1 MINRTFEAFRLAEAR
16 GQIKE
21 GTAAKVAVA
30 AILESAAA
38 TFYKVYYGGDYSRE
52 ADSVAK
58 AENTGIESLGT
69 LKEAMLTDITSTQS
83 VLREAHATTDFPI
96 VLANL
101 RARVMRDS
109 YMPSD
114 SILPSLAAPRPVSDF
129 KLIRGLK
136 ITGVGDLTEQAE
148 GESVDYTTFGYS
160 EDAYNVVLLSRAIK
174 LTYQLIKND
183 DIGVITRGMEELG
196 LAARRA
202 RALACA
208 RAIKRDLPSTVLD
221 GVGAGTPT
229 IPRLEAAYQ
238 VQAERTR
245 EVDGEVRPAPRL
257 INGIIVPP
265 SAAMTAKTSLKSSE
279 VYTTGDKVPKANP
292 VEGLGDL
299 TVDLIFAEILGKDW
313 LVFNKGVRFLEL
325 AILDDFKA
333 GPRTVTKLPNVVQ
346 DPQFGDFDDNTSAVK
361 VMDACGAKVISV
373 EDALRIKG
381 A

>member
-21 GTAAKVAVA
+21 GSAARVAVA
-30 AILESAAA
+30 AILESAAS
-38 TFYKVYYGGDYSRE
+38 TFYKVYFGGDYSLE
-52 ADSVAK
+52 ADSVSK
-58 AENTGIESLGT
+58 SENTGYEALGT
-69 LKEAMLTDITSTQS
+69 LKEAMLTDLTSTHS
-83 VLREAHATTDFPI
+83 VLRESHATTDFPLI
-96 VLANL
+96 LANL
-101 RARVMRDS
+101 RARVMREN

-114 SILPSLAAPRPVSDF
+114 SVLPSIAAQRPVSDF
-129 KLIRGLK
+129 KLIRGVK
-136 ITGVGDLTEQAE
+136 VNGIGDLTEQAE
-148 GESVDYTTFGYS
+148 GESVDYTTFDYS
-160 EDAYNVVLLSRAIK
+160 EDSYFVVLLSRAIK
-174 LTYQLIKND
+174 LTWQMIKND
-183 DIGVITRGMEELG
+183 DIGLITRGMEELG
-196 LAARRA
+196 IAARRT

-208 RAIKRDLPSTVLD
+208 RAIRDGLPQTTLA

-245 EVDGEVRPAPRL
+245 VADGAQCPAPRM
-257 INGIIVPP
+257 INAIIVPP

-279 VYTTGDKVPKANP
+279 VYSTGEKAPKANP

-299 TVDLIFAEILGKDW
+299 SVDLVFAEILGKDW

-333 GPRTVTKLPNVVQ
+333 GARTVTKLPNVVN

-361 VMDACGAKVISV
+361 VMDACGAKVTSV
-373 EDALRIKG
+373 EDALRVKG
-381 A
+381 E